1 MKTNHANQANDEN
14 TTIHTWKQ
22 QLDGATRIVEAV
34 TAGSIRAGEAQLR
47 AAADTQK
54 SIDAARKMFDGATD
68 VQQLW
73 RIQNEWIAAGM
84 RRSFTLWNELQQ
96 AVAETQTS
104 VSRHLYDPAAALIPQ
119 ANVLPEAS
127 QTAFGLFD
135 DAYRRWRD
143 TTVQLWGASNE
154 IAQQLALPADG
165 GRDEPGGR
173 KHNESSST
181 RKARHNA

>member
-1 MKTNHANQANDEN
+1 MKTNHEN
-14 TTIHTWKQ
+14 TAIHTWKQ
-22 QLDGATRIVEAV
+22 QLDGATRIVEAM

-47 AAADTQK
+47 AAADAQK

-68 VQQLW
+68 AQQLW
-73 RIQNEWIAAGM
+73 RIQSEWITAGM

-104 VSRHLYDPAAALIPQ
+104 VSRQLYDPAAALIPQ
-119 ANVLPEAS
+119 ANALPEAS

-154 IAQQLALPADG
+154 IARQLAMPSDA
-165 GRDEPGGR
+165 GRDEPAAR
-173 KHNESSST
+173 KHSESST
-181 RKARHNA
+181 RKARQDA

>member
-1 MKTNHANQANDEN
+1 MKTNHEN

-22 QLDGATRIVEAV
+22 QLDGATRIVEAE
-34 TAGSIRAGEAQLR
+34 TTGSIRAGEAQLR

-54 SIDAARKMFDGATD
+54 SIDAARKMFDSATD

-104 VSRHLYDPAAALIPQ
+104 VSRHLYDPAAALLPQ
-119 ANVLPEAS
+119 ANALPEAS

-135 DAYRRWRD
+135 DAYRRWRE
-143 TTVQLWGASNE
+143 TTLQIWGASNE
-154 IAQQLALPADG
+154 IAQQMTLPSDG
-165 GRDEPGGR
+165 GRDETAGR
-173 KHNESSST
+173 KHNDSST
-181 RKARHNA
+181 TRKRQNA